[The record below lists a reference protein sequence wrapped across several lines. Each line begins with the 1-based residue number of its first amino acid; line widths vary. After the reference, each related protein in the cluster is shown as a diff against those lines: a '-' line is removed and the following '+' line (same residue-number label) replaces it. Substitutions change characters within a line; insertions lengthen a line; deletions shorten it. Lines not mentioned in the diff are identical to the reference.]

1 MADQGDEWASPS
13 GGPADGGQR
22 PRPEEPPRYGERIP
36 GWTPPAPAGPPP
48 SAGYGQAGYGQQPGA
63 YAAPGAYVPPPKP
76 GLIPLHP
83 LSFGQLLGASFAVLR
98 FNPRATIVPT
108 LIVNVVQ
115 VGLTLA
121 LFGFVGVSAVD
132 RLQQATGADRGAI
145 AAGVIAEGVLGGLV
159 IAAISIFG
167 TALLQGMLTLAVA
180 RGALGKRPGA
190 GEVLRRALK
199 SIWPLIGF
207 GVLVAAVE
215 IVVIVVLA
223 LLVTGIALTGTTV
236 GVVLAVLVG
245 IFGGLAFAV
254 GAGFLL
260 VKLATVPSAV
270 VLEGLG
276 VFAAIRRS
284 WVLMRGAF
292 WRTLGIFVLV
302 VVMIGVAGQIVSFP
316 FSLIGGAAGGLLFP
330 DAGGTTD
337 PTVAIQTA
345 LITSIPATIV
355 SSLVQGIGVVAQ
367 VSAFALTYLDR
378 RFRREG
384 LDLELQRVA
393 EQGGPDPFEP
403 SAP

>member
-13 GGPADGGQR
+13 GGPPDGGQR

-36 GWTPPAPAGPPP
+36 GWTPPAPAGPP
-48 SAGYGQAGYGQQPGA
+48 SAGYGQAGYGQQLPGV
-63 YAAPGAYVPPPKP
+63 YVPPPKP

-115 VGLTLA
+115 LALTLA
-121 LFGFVGVSAVD
+121 LFGFVGVSAID
-132 RLQQATGADRGAI
+132 RLQQASSADRGAI

-159 IAAISIFG
+159 IAAISVFG

-180 RGALGKRPGA
+180 RGAVGKRPGA
-190 GEVLRRALK
+190 GEVLRRALR

-215 IVVIVVLA
+215 IVVIVALA
-223 LLVTGIALTGTTV
+223 LLVTAIALTGTTV

-245 IFGGLAFAV
+245 IVGGLAFAV

-260 VKLATVPSAV
+260 VKLATVPSAI
-270 VLEGLG
+270 VLERLG

-292 WRTLGIFVLV
+292 WRTLGVFVLV
-302 VVMIGVAGQIVSFP
+302 VLMVGVAGQIVSFP
-316 FSLIGGAAGGLLFP
+316 FSLIGGAVGGLLFP

-345 LITSIPATIV
+345 LITSIPAAVV

-384 LDLELQRVA
+384 LDLELQRVV
-393 EQGGPDPFEP
+393 EQGGADPFEP
-403 SAP
+403 AEP